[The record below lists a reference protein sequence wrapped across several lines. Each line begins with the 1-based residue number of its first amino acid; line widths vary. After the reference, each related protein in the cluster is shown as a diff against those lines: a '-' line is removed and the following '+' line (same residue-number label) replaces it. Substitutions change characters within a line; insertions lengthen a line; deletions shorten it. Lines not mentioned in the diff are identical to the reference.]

1 VTELATTPGPIL
13 AIDTCL
19 DACSV
24 AVCGGER
31 PLSVTS
37 EAMARG
43 HQERLAPMVHEAM
56 AHAGIGFQALER
68 IAVTVGPG
76 SFTGLRVGLAFAK
89 GLALALDIP
98 CVGVGVLEALA
109 LGEGPRGFVCAAV
122 DARRGQIYQQIFIDG
137 RPAMAPD
144 ALDADTAAARLAE
157 LWTGGPALLIGSGA
171 AQLAG
176 VLPGAVIQPRAAP
189 DPLAIARIGQAA
201 KAPIPPPRPL
211 YLRAPDARL
220 SAAALAAAS

>member
-1 VTELATTPGPIL
+1 LTLIAPIL

-24 AVCGGER
+24 AVCEGER
-31 PLSVTS
+31 PLAVKS
-37 EAMARG
+37 EPMARG
-43 HQERLAPMVHEAM
+43 HQERLAPMVYEVMRDAGLDFEA
-56 AHAGIGFQALER
+56 LDR

-89 GLALALDIP
+89 GMALALDVP

-109 LGEGPRGFVCAAV
+109 VGEGPQGFVCAAV
-122 DARRGQIYQQIFIDG
+122 DAKRGQIYLQIFIDG
-137 RPAMAPD
+137 RAAMAPD
-144 ALDADTAAARLAE
+144 ALEAETAAARLAE
-157 LWTGGPALLIGSGA
+157 LWTGGSASLVGSGA
-171 AQLAG
+171 GLLAG
-176 VLPGAVIQPRAAP
+176 VLPGAAILPRTAP

-201 KAPIPPPRPL
+201 RAPIPPPRPL

-220 SAAALAAAS
+220 SAAALAAL